1 MVIEPSGRIG
11 KFRQNEYFFSG
22 LRISQIQ
29 IRNKYLIIFSLPDPI
44 KHKYM
49 CKQKTGTNATAYDLI
64 MQSFIVKLEKDKY
77 FLFQTDTGCSMGTV
91 KNKKIITQPR
101 KHSIMVGKF
110 Y

>member
-1 MVIEPSGRIG
+1 M
-11 KFRQNEYFFSG
+11 
-22 LRISQIQ
+22 
-29 IRNKYLIIFSLPDPI
+29 IFSLPGPI

-91 KNKKIITQPR
+91 KN
-101 KHSIMVGKF
+101 
-110 Y
+110 